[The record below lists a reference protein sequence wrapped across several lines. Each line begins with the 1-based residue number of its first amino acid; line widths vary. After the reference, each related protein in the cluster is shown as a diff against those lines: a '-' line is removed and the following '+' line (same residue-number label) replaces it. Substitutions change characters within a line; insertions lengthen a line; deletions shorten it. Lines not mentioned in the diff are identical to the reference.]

1 MKYKDIWTLNS
12 YDDYLDKKLGLVY
25 KDIQKNAFEIILCS
39 TEYEHIS
46 EEDIVIPVEES
57 DLKYSIVAHS
67 DMIFPLL
74 KKDKKLDKKIGTVS
88 DLAIEQIGLLR
99 NDIER
104 TAKTKIQFSI
114 GAPIFYKSDKR
125 YFMKLK
131 NLEFVSYFSEESYK
145 KILFDIPDNVTSYI
159 VYKSEKGMFES
170 IREQRG
176 VEGAEL
182 VSKQLLALI
191 DRGFKLDNYL
201 HQVED
206 EDGDSINL
214 GFNMRQL
221 EKDLKKVSVAA

>member
-46 EEDIVIPVEES
+46 EEDIVIPAEEA

-88 DLAIEQIGLLR
+88 DLAIEQISLLR

-104 TAKTKIQFSI
+104 TAKTKIQFSV

-131 NLEFVSYFSEESYK
+131 NLEFVNYFSEESYK
-145 KILFDIPDNVTSYI
+145 KLLLDIPDNVVPFL

-170 IREQRG
+170 INEQRG
-176 VEGAEL
+176 VESAEL
-182 VSKQLLALI
+182 ISKQLLALH
-191 DRGFKLDNYL
+191 DRKFKINKYL

-206 EDGDSINL
+206 GDFTNLSINIKQ
-214 GFNMRQL
+214 MER
-221 EKDLKKVSVAA
+221 DIKKVIMAA